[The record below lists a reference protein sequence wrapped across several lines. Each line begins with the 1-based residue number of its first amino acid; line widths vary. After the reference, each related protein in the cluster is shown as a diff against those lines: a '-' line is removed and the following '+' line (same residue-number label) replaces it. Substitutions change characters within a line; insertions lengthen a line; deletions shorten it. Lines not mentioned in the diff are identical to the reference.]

1 MAAFSV
7 CVYCGSRMGNDPAF
21 EAAAREV
28 GRQIGLRGWQ
38 LVYGGG
44 STGLMGAVAD
54 AALAHGASVIGVI
67 PHRLVQREL
76 GHPGLTELQVVD
88 TMHERKHRM
97 AMQSD
102 AFLALPGGIGTM
114 EEIFE
119 IWTWR
124 QLGYHQKPLGL
135 LNAEGYYDDLLS
147 FINRSRDG
155 GFLWPD
161 VQELL
166 LLDTQA
172 DRLLDQ
178 LQADA
183 LRLLALTARENQEA
197 KEAQTQTPPGTNKF
211 GPGGVSP
218 DI

>member
-7 CVYCGSRMGNDPAF
+7 CVYCGSRTGNDPAF

-76 GHPGLTELQVVD
+76 GHPGLTDLQVVD

-102 AFLALPGGIGTM
+102 AFVALAGGIGTM

-119 IWTWR
+119 VWTWR
-124 QLGYHQKPLGL
+124 QLGYHHKPMGL
-135 LNAEGYYDDLLS
+135 LNTAGYYDDLLK
-147 FINRSRDG
+147 FIDRSRDA

-172 DRLLDQ
+172 GSLLDQ

-183 LRLLALTARENQEA
+183 IKLKAL
-197 KEAQTQTPPGTNKF
+197 EAQKQTPPGAHEI

>member
-7 CVYCGSRMGNDPAF
+7 CVYCGSRMGNEPTF

-88 TMHERKHRM
+88 SMHERKHQM

-102 AFLALPGGIGTM
+102 AFVALPGGIGTM

-119 IWTWR
+119 VWTWR

-135 LNAEGYYDDLLS
+135 LNTAGYYDDLLS
-147 FINRSRDG
+147 FIQRSRDG

-172 DRLLDQ
+172 GRLLDQ
-178 LQADA
+178 LHADA
-183 LRLLALTARENQEA
+183 LRLQNLA
-197 KEAQTQTPPGTNKF
+197 AQTQTPPGANGI